1 MLAQFKDIFFAES
14 NKRLASLIHYIKELT
29 SKSPATGGFYPSV
42 VGLFLSIDN

>member
-14 NKRLASLIHYIKELT
+14 IHYIKELT

>member
-14 NKRLASLIHYIKELT
+14 NKRLTSLIHYIKELT